1 MDWILRT
8 RLGSNLL
15 LIAASAAVPAASVHF
30 LMNEGNAPISGAGHL
45 FVMAVGASVAAVAS
59 IALMARGL
67 RTRDGRAVVAGGAF
81 ATMTLLLAIHGLAT
95 PGVLLGP
102 NGVVALAGGTA
113 LPVGAAILSLAAL
126 PAARRPENV
135 PAIARVL
142 GALLAALAVAG
153 VVVLLDPRAVPSLPK
168 AGDPDAY
175 TLGIVGLLLFLLI
188 AQRAVRTFAL
198 TRRTTDLLVVVGAVW
213 LGVALYPAL
222 LLAPGSWGW
231 WMGHLLEF
239 LGVALVGIPLALDA
253 RRGAPS
259 HPTAGDLPAERLVAE
274 GESFL
279 GGEVHALLRRLD
291 RHDRSTEEHT
301 RRVATWA
308 VALGESLGLRGGRLR
323 ELALAGILHDIGK
336 LSVPYAI
343 LAKPGKL
350 TDEEMDVIRRHPV
363 WGDELLAQLGHPERI
378 RRWVRGHHERLDGSG
393 YPDGLDGSCL
403 DLETRILAVADVYD
417 ALVSPRV
424 YRGAWEREDALAL
437 LRDGAGTL
445 FDGRCVAEL
454 ELLTAAP
461 TRHVPATPG
470 PEHPPSLPPSGRTEN
485 TENRAHGRPPHRRA
499 A

>member
-1 MDWILRT
+1 MDRILRS

-15 LIAASAAVPAASVHF
+15 LIAASAVVPAAGVHF
-30 LMNEGNAPISGAGHL
+30 LMREGDAPISGTGHL
-45 FVMAVGASVAAVAS
+45 WFMAVGASVAAAAS
-59 IALMARGL
+59 VALMARGL

-81 ATMTLLLAIHGLAT
+81 GTMTLLLTIHGLAT

-113 LPVGAAILSLAAL
+113 LPAGAAVLSLAAL
-126 PAARRPENV
+126 PAVRRPENV
-135 PAIARVL
+135 AAVARVL
-142 GALLAALAVAG
+142 GALLAALAVVG
-153 VVVLLDPRAVPSLPK
+153 VVVLIEPGAVPSLPK

-175 TLGIVGLLLFLLI
+175 MFGVVGLLLFLLV
-188 AQRAVRTFAL
+188 AHRAVRTFAL

-222 LLAPGSWGW
+222 LLAPGGWGW

-239 LGVALVGIPLALDA
+239 LGIALVGVPLALDS

-259 HPTAGDLPAERLVAE
+259 NPTAGDLPAERLVAE
-274 GESFL
+274 AESFL
-279 GGEVHALLRRLD
+279 GGEVRALLHRLD

-336 LSVPYAI
+336 LSVPHAI
-343 LAKPGKL
+343 LAKPGRL
-350 TDEEMDVIRRHPV
+350 TDAEMDIVRCHPV

-378 RRWVRGHHERLDGSG
+378 RRWVRGHHERLDGRG
-393 YPDGLDGSCL
+393 YPDGLDGSRL

-424 YRGAWEREDALAL
+424 YRAAWERDDALVL
-437 LRDGAGTL
+437 LRDGVGTL

-454 ELLTAAP
+454 ELLTAGT
-461 TRHVPATPG
+461 TRHVPATPELRA
-470 PEHPPSLPPSGRTEN
+470 PAVASAIRPS
-485 TENRAHGRPPHRRA
+485 
-499 A
+499 

>member
-1 MDWILRT
+1 MNRILRS

-15 LIAASAAVPAASVHF
+15 LIAASAVVPAASVHF
-30 LMNEGNAPISGAGHL
+30 LMREGDAPISGKGHL
-45 FVMAVGASVAAVAS
+45 LVMAIGASVAAVAS
-59 IALMARGL
+59 VALMVRGL

-81 ATMTLLLAIHGLAT
+81 GTMTLLLTIHGLAT

-113 LPVGAAILSLAAL
+113 LPAGAAVLSLAAL
-126 PAARRPENV
+126 PAVRRPENV
-135 PAIARVL
+135 AAVARVL

-153 VVVLLDPRAVPSLPK
+153 VVVLIEPGAVPSLPK

-175 TLGIVGLLLFLLI
+175 MFGVVGLLLFLLV
-188 AQRAVRTFAL
+188 AHRAVRTFAL
-198 TRRTTDLLVVVGAVW
+198 TRRTTDLLVIVGAVW

-222 LLAPGSWGW
+222 LLAPGGWGW

-239 LGVALVGIPLALDA
+239 LGVALIGIPLALDA

-274 GESFL
+274 AESFL
-279 GGEVHALLRRLD
+279 GGEVRALLHRLD
-291 RHDRSTEEHT
+291 GHDRSTEEHT

-336 LSVPYAI
+336 LSVPHAI
-343 LAKPGKL
+343 LAKPGRL
-350 TDEEMDVIRRHPV
+350 TDGEMDVVRRHTV
-363 WGDELLAQLGHPERI
+363 WGDELLAHLGHPERI

-393 YPDGLDGSCL
+393 YPDGLDGSRL

-424 YRGAWEREDALAL
+424 YRAAWERDDALVL
-437 LRDGAGTL
+437 LRDGVGTL

-454 ELLTAAP
+454 ERLTAG
-461 TRHVPATPG
+461 TTDRVPATPELRA
-470 PEHPPSLPPSGRTEN
+470 PAVPSVI
-485 TENRAHGRPPHRRA
+485 RAS
-499 A
+499 

>member
-1 MDWILRT
+1 MDWILRS
-8 RLGSNLL
+8 RWGSNLL
-15 LIAASAAVPAASVHF
+15 LIAASAAVPAAGVHF
-30 LMNEGNAPISGAGHL
+30 LMNEGTAPISGTGHL
-45 FVMAVGASVAAVAS
+45 IVMAVGASVAAVAS
-59 IALMARGL
+59 LALMARGL
-67 RTRDGRAVVAGGAF
+67 LSRDGRAVVAGGAF

-126 PAARRPENV
+126 PAVRRPENV
-135 PAIARVL
+135 PVIARVL
-142 GALLAALAVAG
+142 GAFLAALAVTG

-175 TLGIVGLLLFLLI
+175 TLGVVGLLLFGLI

-198 TRRTTDLLVVVGAVW
+198 TRRTTDLIVVVGAVW

-222 LLAPGSWGW
+222 LLPPGGWGW

-274 GESFL
+274 AESFL
-279 GGEVHALLRRLD
+279 GGEVRALLYRLD

-323 ELALAGILHDIGK
+323 ELALAGILHDVGK
-336 LSVPYAI
+336 LSVPHAI

-350 TDEEMDVIRRHPV
+350 TDDEMVSSPATRSGATSSRSARPPRAHP
-363 WGDELLAQLGHPERI
+363 
-378 RRWVRGHHERLDGSG
+378 RWVRGHHERLDASG
-393 YPDGLDGSCL
+393 YPDGLDSSRL

-417 ALVSPRV
+417 ALVSPRASAG
-424 YRGAWEREDALAL
+424 RGTARTRWRCCATVWAPSSTGAAW
-437 LRDGAGTL
+437 
-445 FDGRCVAEL
+445 
-454 ELLTAAP
+454 
-461 TRHVPATPG
+461 
-470 PEHPPSLPPSGRTEN
+470 PSWSS
-485 TENRAHGRPPHRRA
+485 
-499 A
+499 